1 MCKGLRCLQG
11 DGRGS
16 ERLTKLVGLQQQT
29 LHNSWALTESPVS
42 NKIFCSKGCD
52 QMCLERATQGC
63 QVGNALNRLEWVWV
77 EQAGITQVRGDRGL
91 DP

>member
-1 MCKGLRCLQG
+1 M
-11 DGRGS
+11 
-16 ERLTKLVGLQQQT
+16 TKLAGLQQQT

-63 QVGNALNRLEWVWV
+63 QVGNAPNRLEWVWV
-77 EQAGITQVRGDRGL
+77 EQAGVTQVRGDRGL